1 MVFFDLNDNNSNNN
15 STSSTS
21 SKVYTALVRTADNKH
36 ELKVYTG
43 EYTSRKS
50 LKRALR
56 SSGLH
61 VCNVWNK
68 AVDQKTAD
76 KWLAENR
83 ASK

>member
-1 MVFFDLNDNNSNNN
+1 MVFFENDNNSNNN
-15 STSSTS
+15 NSTS

-36 ELKVYTG
+36 ELKVFHG